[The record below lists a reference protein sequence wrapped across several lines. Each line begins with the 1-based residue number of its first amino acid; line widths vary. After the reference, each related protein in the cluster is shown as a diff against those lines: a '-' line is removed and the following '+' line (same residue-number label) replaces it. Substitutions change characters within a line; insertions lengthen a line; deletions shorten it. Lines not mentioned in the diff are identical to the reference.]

1 MTVLNSCHFIVVTAV
16 EDGVGLHGTGTV
28 DENIYPLRLTGQ
40 YAPSSANA
48 IATALPIPV
57 SAAVTHAIF
66 LRVCHPCKCPS
77 TAQAAEPAIG
87 EIEMNL
93 IAQPPFLR
101 NKAEQYRLI

>member
-1 MTVLNSCHFIVVTAV
+1 MWSQKNQFRSGLSTQLTVLNSCHFIVVTAV

-66 LRVCHPCKCPS
+66 CESVIHVN
-77 TAQAAEPAIG
+77 AQA
-87 EIEMNL
+87 
-93 IAQPPFLR
+93 PPR
-101 NKAEQYRLI
+101 RQNQR